1 MYQSVHRVPLITT
14 LSQTFFLRQF
24 QLIIILLAHTLGTRS
39 FLSSQLVDF
48 LVGFVSFGGDDTRP
62 RDPREMVRTGN
73 GNERKAAERGGLINV
88 TGKTHRR
95 VCRVSWL

>member
-24 QLIIILLAHTLGTRS
+24 QLIIILLAHTLGTRA

-62 RDPREMVRTGN
+62 RDPREMEEQM
-73 GNERKAAERGGLINV
+73 NERQ
-88 TGKTHRR
+88 RR
-95 VCRVSWL
+95 EVD